1 MPLTV
6 RPIAGIQSPIQ
17 RRIVGGTS
25 ALALLLL
32 AAAYTYH
39 FLYWNFDDTYIVYRI
54 VRNLLSGHGWAFN
67 AGEAHNASTSVLN
80 TIVVALATPLFSWNI
95 PFAAHMLAGL
105 WLSVAALAFGW
116 IFWQRFDPWVALGAG
131 VGLVV
136 VLADNNLWGLET
148 HLFFALLGIFAVLEH
163 RRSSSWWVV
172 ALLTLTRPDA
182 LILVVLR
189 WLRDVR
195 LRPWPTGVAAWRE
208 SLRAPWVANRRG
220 LLVFA
225 LVLAPWVIFSLIT
238 FHQVFPDTLSNKMW
252 QARSGFWGVGWVYR
266 DALLS
271 HISDF
276 APWRLT
282 GYVLALP
289 GLIFLARD
297 RSVLLYVVAFA
308 AIQQAAYLLLNV
320 PGYHWYFVS
329 VDVAT
334 VLAAFYGAGS
344 IVEISFRRHLRAAR
358 PYVSVALYVA
368 VLAFAGVRARPLFGA
383 HYPHD
388 AREIA
393 YQKVAAALVANRVPA
408 GSIAIV
414 EVGTVGYHMP
424 NHAIVDLIGLTSSN
438 PEYVTGRN
446 NDRFFAE
453 PPSIVLFHAPSVSAF
468 ERALFDDIRF
478 PMMFADPVVVDTV
491 EPGMQYF
498 KLRPGARPPTP
509 ESIAAYVQQ
518 EYTPFQLEVAG
529 PLVDAQPSGDT
540 FCALDQVNGQ
550 PGSRPLRIPRL
561 VLSLTGWAYDRAEP
575 GAPAEVFALLRSA
588 GLRYSLRATRVARP
602 DVAAVFKEPR
612 FEMSGYTL
620 QGSIVGLPPG
630 DYRVSILQ
638 KRGAGFV
645 SCDTLGAVT
654 ITDAVR

>member
-1 MPLTV
+1 MP
-6 RPIAGIQSPIQ
+6 

-32 AAAYTYH
+32 GAAYTYH
-39 FLYWNFDDTYIVYRI
+39 FLYWNFDDTYIVFRI

-95 PFAAHMLAGL
+95 PFASHMLAGL
-105 WLSVAALAFGW
+105 WLSVAAQAFGW
-116 IFWQRFDPWVALGAG
+116 IFWQRFDPSVALGAG

-136 VLADNNLWGLET
+136 VLADNILWGLET

-163 RRSSSWWVV
+163 RRSRSWW
-172 ALLTLTRPDA
+172 AIGLLTLTRPDA
-182 LILVVLR
+182 LILAVLR

-195 LRPWPTGVAAWRE
+195 LSPWPASVAGWRE

-238 FHQVFPDTLSNKMW
+238 FHQLLPDTLSNKMW
-252 QARSGFWGVGWVYR
+252 QARSGFWGMGWVYL
-266 DALLS
+266 DALRS
-271 HISDF
+271 HLADF
-276 APWRLT
+276 APWRVT

-289 GLIFLARD
+289 GLVFLIRD

-308 AIQQAAYLLLNV
+308 AIQQAAYILLNV

-329 VDVAT
+329 FDVAI
-334 VLAAFYGAGS
+334 VLAAFHGAGS
-344 IVEISFRRHLRAAR
+344 ILEIAFRRYLRAAR
-358 PYVSVALYVA
+358 LYASVALYVA

-383 HYPHD
+383 HYPQD
-388 AREIA
+388 AREVS
-393 YQKVAAALVANRVPA
+393 YQNVAAALLAHRVPA

-424 NHAIVDLIGLTSSN
+424 NHSIVDLIGLTSSN

-453 PPSIVLFHAPSVSAF
+453 PPSIVLFHAPSVSPL

-478 PMMFADPVVVDTV
+478 RMMYADPVVVDTV
-491 EPGMQYF
+491 EPRMQYF
-498 KLRPGARPPTP
+498 KLRPGARPPTL
-509 ESIAAYVQQ
+509 EEIAAYVQQ
-518 EYTPFQLEVAG
+518 EYAPFQLEVAG
-529 PLVDAQPSGDT
+529 PLVDARPSGDA
-540 FCALDQVNGQ
+540 FCALDHVNGQ
-550 PGSRPLRIPRL
+550 PGSQPLRVPRL

-588 GLRYSLRATRVARP
+588 ERRYSIRATRVARP

-620 QGSIVGLPPG
+620 QGSIVPLPPG
-630 DYRVSILQ
+630 DYQVSILQ

-645 SCDTLGAVT
+645 SCDAPGAIT